1 MPMNSPIKVAVTGAA
16 GQIGYSL
23 LPRIASGAIFGA
35 DQPIE
40 LRLIEIPPALK
51 VLEGVVMEL
60 HDCAFPLLHNVLA
73 TADLN
78 EGFRGVSWALLVGS
92 VPRRAGMERKDLLG
106 INGKIFVEQGR
117 ALAESAGSDLRVLVV
132 GNPCN
137 TNCLIA
143 MNNAKQVPSDRW
155 FAMTRLDENR
165 AKTQLALKSNSHWRH
180 VSNMAIWGNHS
191 STLYPDFFNARIDGK
206 PASEVISDSQ
216 WLENDF
222 IKAVQ
227 QRGAAIIQ
235 ARGLSSAKSAAHGAI
250 ETVRSIINA
259 TPEDDWHSVALCS
272 DGSYGI
278 EKGLICSFP
287 TRSDGTKI
295 EIVQE
300 VPLNDFAKAKVDA
313 SVNELKEER
322 AMVEELL
329 G

>member
-1 MPMNSPIKVAVTGAA
+1 MNSPIKVAVTGAA

-23 LPRIASGAIFGA
+23 LPRIASGAIFGP

-40 LRLIEIPPALK
+40 LHLIEIPPALK
-51 VLEGVVMEL
+51 ALEGVVMEL
-60 HDCAFPLLHNVLA
+60 HDCAFPLLHNVVA

-117 ALAESAGSDLRVLVV
+117 ALAEAAGSDLRVLVV

-180 VSNMAIWGNHS
+180 ISNMAIWGNHS

-206 PASEVISDSQ
+206 PSPEVISDSQ

-250 ETVRSIINA
+250 DTVRSIINA

-278 EKGLICSFP
+278 DKGLICSFP

-295 EIVQE
+295 EIVQG
-300 VPLNDFAKAKVDA
+300 VPLNDFAKAKIEA